1 MLTPLFLALLTA
13 LPAAAQYFPPP
24 GPIWK
29 KSTDGFDRKKLQAA
43 LAFAQQHGST
53 WDFAKDQV
61 RVFGKP
67 LGPVPTSRA
76 ATNMMILRDGLLVA
90 EFGDTTAADPIYS
103 AAKSF
108 LSMVCGLAVDRNL
121 IGKAQDKVR
130 LTVKDGGYDSPHNA
144 MITWEHH
151 LRQTSEWEGVMWD
164 KKHDF
169 VGHEDFGAGERK
181 PRTLQDPGTH
191 YEYNDVRVNRLS
203 LSLLRLFGESLG
215 DVLRKNVMDPIGASN
230 TWTWHGYRNSIVNI
244 NGREIAS
251 VPGGTR
257 WGGGLWMNTRDL
269 ARVGLMVMR
278 NGEWNGRR
286 ILSEKWLNE
295 SVQSSSKGP
304 DYGYLWWLNTRGEQW
319 PGAPR
324 SSFAAIGNGSNIIW
338 IDREHRLVVVWRWFE
353 GKAMADFLKLLIA
366 AIQ

>member
-1 MLTPLFLALLTA
+1 MLRVLTLILLAL
-13 LPAAAQYFPPP
+13 PVAAQYFPPA

-29 KSTDGFDRKKLQAA
+29 KSTAGFNRQKLQVA
-43 LAFAQQHGST
+43 LAFAQQNGSS

-61 RVFGKP
+61 RTFGKP
-67 LGPVPTSRA
+67 IGPLPASRA

-90 EFGDTTAADPIYS
+90 EFGDTNQADPMYS

-121 IGKAQDKVR
+121 MGKAQDPVG
-130 LTVKDGGYDSPHNA
+130 LTVKDGGYDSPRNA
-144 MITWEHH
+144 KVTWEHH
-151 LRQTSEWEGVMWD
+151 LRQVSEWEGELWG

-169 VGHEDFGAGERK
+169 IGREEFGAGERK
-181 PRTLQDPGTH
+181 PRALQEPGSY

-203 LSLLRLFGESLG
+203 LSLLRLFGEPLG
-215 DVLRKNVMDPIGASN
+215 DVLRRHVMDPIGASN
-230 TWTWHGYRNSIVNI
+230 TWTWHGYRNSIVKV
-244 NGREIAS
+244 NGREAAS

-257 WGGGLWMNTRDL
+257 WGGGLWMNTRDM
-269 ARVGLMVMR
+269 ARVGLLVQR
-278 NGEWNGRR
+278 KGEWNGRR
-286 ILSEKWLNE
+286 ILSEKWLEE
-295 SVQSSSKGP
+295 SVRSSSRGP

-338 IDREHRLVVVWRWFE
+338 VDPEHRIVVVWRWFQ
-353 GKAMADFLKLLIA
+353 GKAMSDFVKLLLA
-366 AIQ
+366 AIE